1 MNHSFVTAALPF
13 KAARAEA
20 VRQLLDGMG
29 NPPQADIAARLNAT
43 NCIHFMSIHVPPS
56 DGEDAYLIIDA
67 SVDGGPDTS
76 VKQLAAALDKEL
88 RELIEAAHI
97 DP

>member
-43 NCIHFMSIHVPPS
+43 VRMP
-56 DGEDAYLIIDA
+56 
-67 SVDGGPDTS
+67 TS
-76 VKQLAAALDKEL
+76 SSMRQWMAG
-88 RELIEAAHI
+88 RIR
-97 DP
+97 P